1 MVSSVERSHRTAEGA
16 GTHMCGSPVRNTL
29 PVGCPSLGAKR
40 VLGRSVRGGLR
51 RLGYELRR
59 ITTEEPMPVDYD
71 EATIALYRAVRP
83 YTMTSHERIN
93 ALRRAVIYV
102 VEAGVEG
109 AFVECGVWR
118 GGSMLAIAMTLKSLN
133 VTDRDL
139 YLYDTFT
146 MMPLPG
152 DEDVDVLGNRAA
164 DLYDETV
171 AVTQLQ
177 GLPVEGVRD
186 VMLTSGYPA
195 DRLHFVAGMV
205 EDTIPSQTPELLA
218 ICRLD
223 TDLYAST
230 KHEMEHLFPRINEG
244 GVLIVDDYGHFM
256 GAKKAIDD
264 YLAAIGGG
272 VLLDRI
278 DFTGRL
284 ALVTADIRRRSHEH
298 AASHRAPTLR

>member
-1 MVSSVERSHRTAEGA
+1 MH
-16 GTHMCGSPVRNTL
+16 GSPVCNTE
-29 PVGCPSLGAKR
+29 PVGCRSLGAKR
-40 VLGRSVRGGLR
+40 VLGRYIRGGLR
-51 RLGYELRR
+51 RLGYELHR
-59 ITTEEPMPVDYD
+59 TTGEKPMPVDYD

-93 ALRRAVIYV
+93 ALRQAVIYV
-102 VEAGVEG
+102 IDADVQG

-118 GGSMLAIAMTLKSLN
+118 GGSMLAVAMTLKSLG
-133 VTDRDL
+133 VIDRDL

-146 MMPLPG
+146 MMPPPG

-164 DLYDETV
+164 DLYDEAV
-171 AVTQLQ
+171 AAAELK
-177 GLPVEGVRD
+177 GLPMDGVRD

-195 DRLHFVAGMV
+195 DRLHLVPGMV
-205 EDTIPSQTPELLA
+205 EDTIPAQTPDRIAL
-218 ICRLD
+218 CRLD

-230 KHEMEHLFPRINEG
+230 KHEIEHLFPRINEG
-244 GVLIVDDYGHFM
+244 GVLIADDYGHFM